1 MYTLYLLALGQLL
14 SELSYFYFIRLGEDS
29 GESTIRLKRR
39 WNPTNNMSTQKETV
53 QYIIDRLG
61 HKNVFTAK
69 AMFGE
74 YALYAGGV
82 VVALICNDQLY
93 VKDMPESQE
102 LADYCDMDSPYP
114 GAKEHYLI
122 EEHHYGQIENLSQI
136 LLDIAQARSKTT
148 KTKSPKKHAAGSF
161 SDRVIKLALS
171 IPKGHVTTYGAITHA
186 AGGAYRQA
194 QSITTILGRA
204 YQEGQKDIPFHR
216 IVYSDG
222 KVWTN
227 NEIDSRRRTLYKK
240 EGIELDANGRIKDF
254 KEKLIEFK

>member
-1 MYTLYLLALGQLL
+1 
-14 SELSYFYFIRLGEDS
+14 
-29 GESTIRLKRR
+29 
-39 WNPTNNMSTQKETV
+39 MSTQKETV
-53 QYIIDRLG
+53 QHIIDKLAD
-61 HKNVFTAK
+61 KNVFTAK

-74 YALYAGGV
+74 YALYADGV

-122 EEHHYGQIENLSQI
+122 EEHHYEQIENLSEI

-148 KTKSPKKHAAGSF
+148 KARSPKKYVAGSF

-171 IPKGHVTTYGAITHA
+171 IPEGRVTTYGAITHA

-204 YQEGQKDIPFHR
+204 YQEGQKNIPFHR

-227 NEIDSRRRTLYKK
+227 NEVDSKRKALYRK
-240 EGIELDANGRIKDF
+240 EGIELDVKSRIKNF